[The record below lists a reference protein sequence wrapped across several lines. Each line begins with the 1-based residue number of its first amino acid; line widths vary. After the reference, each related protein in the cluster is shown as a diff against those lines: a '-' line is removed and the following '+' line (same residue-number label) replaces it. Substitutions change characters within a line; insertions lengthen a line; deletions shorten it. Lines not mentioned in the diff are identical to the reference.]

1 MNIPWEVI
9 FPKSSKSCFLTQ
21 KHNLLAPSGFTERS
35 AGGGGGG
42 RSFDR
47 SEMKDPSQAA
57 SPERERE
64 RDITREREFTRERPS
79 RDTGRSFDRT
89 EMRERPKDTSPPSKC
104 PLSSFLIMCLLSTLK
119 IIAIITIIMIYRLL
133 FKSTKFFTNS
143 SLVVSCFGDFFL
155 IFFFRLEKC
164 VPPVTFANC

>member
-1 MNIPWEVI
+1 MNILWEVI

-21 KHNLLAPSGFTERS
+21 KHNLLAPLGFTERS

-104 PLSSFLIMCLLSTLK
+104 SLSSFLIMCLLSTLK
-119 IIAIITIIMIYRLL
+119 MIAITNYPYIDFDNNRLPI
-133 FKSTKFFTNS
+133 KSTNIFTNS
-143 SLVVSCFGDFFL
+143 SGILLRRFFSHFL
-155 IFFFRLEKC
+155 F
-164 VPPVTFANC
+164 